1 MRSDPSRGYTG
12 TVAMSICD
20 LGKVGSSPFLRG
32 ARQRMRKLWDSDGTY
47 LRSEFVRQGRDT
59 QPENT
64 LASRFGPVMPDMEL
78 QPSAGS
84 SGCLTVVRPMVLV
97 TAVRLLHPGLVQ
109 GSSRMATK
117 RENGAKASNLL
128 PGRARIGPPSY
139 LMYSGSGGREEAP
152 RSGGALS
159 FFSASSFCPQWIAF
173 LVETSPPELAR
184 SGRRE

>member
-1 MRSDPSRGYTG
+1 MG
-12 TVAMSICD
+12 
-20 LGKVGSSPFLRG
+20 
-32 ARQRMRKLWDSDGTY
+32 QRWY
-47 LRSEFVRQGRDT
+47 LRSDFVLQGRDT
-59 QPENT
+59 QSENT

-109 GSSRMATK
+109 GSSKMATK

-159 FFSASSFCPQWIAF
+159 LFLSRVQLLSPVDCVSRRDQPPRAGPSRPSRVNCWQPRVLVPSPRNITGFILRRSAGGDGQ
-173 LVETSPPELAR
+173 
-184 SGRRE
+184 